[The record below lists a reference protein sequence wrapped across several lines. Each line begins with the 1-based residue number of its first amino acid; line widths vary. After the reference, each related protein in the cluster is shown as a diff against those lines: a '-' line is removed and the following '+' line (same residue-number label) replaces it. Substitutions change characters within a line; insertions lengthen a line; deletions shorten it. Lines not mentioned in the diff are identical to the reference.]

1 MSIRPAKRGLFH
13 DLIHHSRIANTPA
26 LRGSFIAP
34 GKGLTLPADTG
45 YRRPTLSE
53 VPVKIAISLALS
65 ALYAYI
71 VYLGFICGVEGAQN
85 IIKLYVF
92 AICLPVGLVATF
104 SDDVQR
110 GLAKNPANP
119 EWLMNL
125 SLAMS
130 LLYIGVIAW
139 TGHMVTAACY
149 LIAVGCFYSAMAE
162 VSKIRN
168 EAHA

>member
-1 MSIRPAKRGLFH
+1 M
-13 DLIHHSRIANTPA
+13 
-26 LRGSFIAP
+26 
-34 GKGLTLPADTG
+34 
-45 YRRPTLSE
+45 
-53 VPVKIAISLALS
+53 KIAIRLALS

-104 SDDVQR
+104 SDDLQR
-110 GLAKNPANP
+110 ELAKNPANP

-125 SLAMS
+125 SLVMS
-130 LLYIGVIAW
+130 LLWIGVIAW

-149 LIAVGCFYSAMAE
+149 LIAVGCLHSAMAK

-168 EAHA
+168 ESHA